1 MAVVQLKQFLRE
13 EISKYIPAWKNYV
26 DDKLDGF
33 DGQVVQQQVNALQIE
48 VDALQVE
55 VDALQAQTG
64 AGNYTEGAGI
74 KIVGTEIRLSIGTLP
89 PSQ

>member
-1 MAVVQLKQFLRE
+1 
-13 EISKYIPAWKNYV
+13 
-26 DDKLDGF
+26 
-33 DGQVVQQQVNALQIE
+33 LQI
-48 VDALQVE
+48 E

>member
-1 MAVVQLKQFLRE
+1 LKQFLRE

-26 DDKLDGF
+26 DEKLDGF
-33 DGQVVQQQVNALQIE
+33 DGQVVQAQVNALQI
-48 VDALQVE
+48 E